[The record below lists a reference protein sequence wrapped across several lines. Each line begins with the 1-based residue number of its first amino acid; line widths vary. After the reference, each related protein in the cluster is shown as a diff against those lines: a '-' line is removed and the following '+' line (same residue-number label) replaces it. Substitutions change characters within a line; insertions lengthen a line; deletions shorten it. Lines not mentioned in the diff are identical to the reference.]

1 MVLDLPL
8 NGEFTEFPISATGVK
23 YTHSPTD
30 YKRLYKE
37 EMKPPRDGRDVPHPP
52 FLNNNEG
59 SAPPFFKFRE
69 VLDIA
74 THVASANRSNFD
86 IGVYEAAF
94 NAGPAESL
102 VNLGLFDGLNAE
114 SLPSFHR
121 YMSRGNEFYADK
133 TFMLTPVRLLAL
145 DHPSLPLSP
154 QGQQDLHAAASR
166 WHPPL
171 VIHPSKPCLSGVR
184 CSSVILITRAS
195 SRWSRKA
202 SSRRTVS
209 RRTSPSMGP
218 TPTTTVTVRTRLT
231 SMPCTVSWAT
241 RTSTTRFQAPI

>member
-145 DHPSLPLSP
+145 DHPSLP
-154 QGQQDLHAAASR
+154 
-166 WHPPL
+166 
-171 VIHPSKPCLSGVR
+171 
-184 CSSVILITRAS
+184 ITPRPA
-195 SRWSRKA
+195 
-202 SSRRTVS
+202 
-209 RRTSPSMGP
+209 GP
-218 TPTTTVTVRTRLT
+218 A
-231 SMPCTVSWAT
+231 CCH
-241 RTSTTRFQAPI
+241 Q

>member
-8 NGEFTEFPISATGVK
+8 NGEFNEFPISATGVK
-23 YTHSPTD
+23 YTHKPTD
-30 YKRLYKE
+30 YKHLYKE

-52 FLNNNEG
+52 FLNNKEG

-133 TFMLTPVRLLAL
+133 TFMLTPVCASPLITLRCLLYHPRLAGPVCFCQQVVGPFFEC
-145 DHPSLPLSP
+145 HPSLVVNPQALLSP
-154 QGQQDLHAAASR
+154 GAHR
-166 WHPPL
+166 
-171 VIHPSKPCLSGVR
+171 
-184 CSSVILITRAS
+184 
-195 SRWSRKA
+195 
-202 SSRRTVS
+202 
-209 RRTSPSMGP
+209 
-218 TPTTTVTVRTRLT
+218 
-231 SMPCTVSWAT
+231 
-241 RTSTTRFQAPI
+241 